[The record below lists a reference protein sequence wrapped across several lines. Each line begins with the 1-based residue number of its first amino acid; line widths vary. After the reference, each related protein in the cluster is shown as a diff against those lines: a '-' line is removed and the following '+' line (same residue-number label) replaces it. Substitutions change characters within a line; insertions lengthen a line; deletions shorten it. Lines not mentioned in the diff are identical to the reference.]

1 MPLAV
6 AKRYAQALGEVVT
19 KPAAGL
25 QPEAVL
31 EQLAGF
37 HGLFEGHAELK
48 NILLSPAVSPA
59 RKRAIVAQLG
69 QRLGYSEPLR
79 NFLYVVIDHRRLNIL
94 DEFIEA
100 FRDWLDDRL
109 GIARIEVVSAL
120 PVPAEQRAELAAT
133 FSKVTGRQVRAE
145 FREDPAVLGGLV
157 VKYGSRL
164 YDGSLSAQ
172 LRALDRAM
180 AQHA

>member
-19 KPAAGL
+19 KPDAGL
-25 QPEAVL
+25 RPEAVL
-31 EQLAGF
+31 EQLEGF
-37 HGLFEGHAELK
+37 HSLLEGHAELK
-48 NILLSPAVSPA
+48 NVLLSPAVAPA
-59 RKRAIVAQLG
+59 RKRAIVEQLG
-69 QRLGYSEPLR
+69 RRLGHSERLR

-94 DEFIEA
+94 DELAEA

-109 GIARIEVVSAL
+109 GIARVEVVSAL
-120 PVPAEQRAELAAT
+120 PVPQEQRAELVAT
-133 FSKVTGRQVRAE
+133 FSRVTGRQVRAE
-145 FREDPAVLGGLV
+145 FREDPGLLGGLV

-164 YDGSLSAQ
+164 YDGTLKAQ
-172 LRALDRAM
+172 LQALDRAI

>member
-37 HGLFEGHAELK
+37 HGLLEGHAELK

-94 DEFIEA
+94 DEFIAA

-120 PVPAEQRAELAAT
+120 PVSPEQRSQLAAT
-133 FSKVTGRQVRAE
+133 FGEVTGRQVRAE

-164 YDGSLSAQ
+164 YDGSLKAQ
-172 LRALDRAM
+172 LQALDRAI

>member
-37 HGLFEGHAELK
+37 HALLESHAELK
-48 NILLSPAVSPA
+48 NILLSPAVPPA
-59 RKRAIVAQLG
+59 KKHAIVEELG
-69 QRLGYSEPLR
+69 ARLGYPKALC

-94 DEFIEA
+94 DELSEA

-120 PVPAEQRAELAAT
+120 PLPEEQRGELLAT
-133 FSKVTGRQVRAE
+133 FSELTGREVRAR

-157 VKYGSRL
+157 VRYGSRL
-164 YDGSLSAQ
+164 YDGSLLAQ
-172 LRALDRAM
+172 LRALDRAI

>member
-25 QPEAVL
+25 RPEAVL
-31 EQLAGF
+31 EQLEGF
-37 HGLFEGHAELK
+37 LGLFESHAELK
-48 NILLSPAVSPA
+48 NILLSPAVPPA
-59 RKRAIVAQLG
+59 KKHAIIKELAV
-69 QRLGYSEPLR
+69 RLGYSEPLR

-94 DEFIEA
+94 DELTAA
-100 FRDWLDDRL
+100 FRAWLDDRL

-120 PVPAEQRAELAAT
+120 PVPVEQRAGLVKT
-133 FSKVTGRQVRAE
+133 FSEITGCEVRAE

-157 VKYGSRL
+157 VKHGSRL
-164 YDGSLSAQ
+164 YDGTLQAQ
-172 LRALDRAM
+172 LRALDQAI